1 MKTNGFRGQR
11 VDNKEWV
18 YGYYVKIDD
27 KHYITDGKDYAIEVC
42 GGKLLPTFIEVI
54 PETVGQ
60 YIGEKDIKGV
70 KIYFQDLVKA
80 WIYGDEEPQVLEVLY
95 EGCGFIINYEDS
107 ESDCVLVGNFVGQ
120 LEVIDNIH
128 DNPEL

>member
-1 MKTNGFRGQR
+1 MKPEQIEFKGQR
-11 VDNKEWV
+11 VDNEEWV
-18 YGYYVKIDD
+18 YGWFIKYEKTPFI
-27 KHYITDGKDYAIEVC
+27 
-42 GGKLLPTFIEVI
+42 LPLKPKNQFINAFTKVI

-80 WIYGDEEPQVLEVLY
+80 WIYGDEEPQILQILY
-95 EGCGFIINYEDS
+95 ENCGFIIDYEDS

-120 LEVIDNIH
+120 LEIIGNIH